1 MTVRSIVE
9 KFERMAAA
17 AIADSANH
25 LVGSAERGNVQGL
38 VTYYDRLADVKV
50 PSVIETAKDMRQE
63 RNQHTEDAL
72 DEEMKEVEQ
81 EQEEQEQEEQE
92 QDEQGQEQQDS
103 KHESSG
109 VLEVTFAPLSSSS
122 TLVPN
127 FESKIREP
135 KSRERHLKIHSV
147 RRSTSKGVSRGRVS
161 PPSSNGG
168 THAVY
173 VQPPAPVSSR
183 VRAPVASYAAFA
195 ARIENS
201 QSRLLEFE
209 KDERWLVQVETMK
222 GRVEALKRKSQLAFA
237 REVVASSSSRKTRSL
252 SECSSVS
259 TGSTASMSSM
269 DTLEG
274 SSCQ

>member
-1 MTVRSIVE
+1 
-9 KFERMAAA
+9 MAAA
-17 AIADSANH
+17 AIADSAKH
-25 LVGSAERGNVQGL
+25 SVRSAERGNVQGL

-50 PSVIETAKDMRQE
+50 PSVIGTAKDMRQE

-72 DEEMKEVEQ
+72 DERIEEVEQ
-81 EQEEQEQEEQE
+81 E
-92 QDEQGQEQQDS
+92 QEQQDS

-109 VLEVTFAPLSSSS
+109 ALEVTCAPLSSSS
-122 TLVPN
+122 MLAPN

-135 KSRERHLKIHSV
+135 RSRERHLKIHSV
-147 RRSTSKGVSRGRVS
+147 RRSTSKGVSRGRMS
-161 PPSSNGG
+161 PPSSDSG

-173 VQPPAPVSSR
+173 VQPPTPVSSR

-195 ARIENS
+195 ARIESS

-222 GRVEALKRKSQLAFA
+222 GRVEALKRKSQLAGFA